1 MRNIILIVAIVLNL
15 TAITWAAPQGEF
27 NQLITD
33 LQKNPDDS
41 SLREKI
47 IKLVQTMKPAP
58 AMSEEAQKHL
68 GRGQAAV
75 EIAKTSED
83 FLLAISEFKK
93 ALRLA
98 PWLAN
103 AYFNLAVVQEKAGQ
117 FNEAMQNYKLYL
129 LAAPSA
135 SDAQDVKTR
144 IYGLELKAERQQKES
159 QEKTAGEERE
169 KQKQETLNKFKQMVE
184 GKTYYSYS
192 CNARPYSGCNEK
204 EYSGKNWYDMNEPNE
219 SSLYHQFRFAS
230 DGKILLCSYGVAGV
244 VPEPLCTG
252 GVVRAY
258 PILVGE
264 VDEKNTGSTRWTNN
278 RRWADKSLGEPVW
291 IRYNTDWSSFTVG
304 YDRPADDRGYDSSV
318 RYNYQMFKRR

>member
-1 MRNIILIVAIVLNL
+1 
-15 TAITWAAPQGEF
+15 
-27 NQLITD
+27 
-33 LQKNPDDS
+33 
-41 SLREKI
+41 
-47 IKLVQTMKPAP
+47 MKPAP

-219 SSLYHQFRFAS
+219 SSLTQFALLRTGKYYFARMEWLELFFS
-230 DGKILLCSYGVAGV
+230 
-244 VPEPLCTG
+244 LCTG
-252 GVVRAY
+252 GVVLTPYSCWRSGREKYRQHA
-258 PILVGE
+258 
-264 VDEKNTGSTRWTNN
+264 VDK
-278 RRWADKSLGEPVW
+278 
-291 IRYNTDWSSFTVG
+291 
-304 YDRPADDRGYDSSV
+304 
-318 RYNYQMFKRR
+318 